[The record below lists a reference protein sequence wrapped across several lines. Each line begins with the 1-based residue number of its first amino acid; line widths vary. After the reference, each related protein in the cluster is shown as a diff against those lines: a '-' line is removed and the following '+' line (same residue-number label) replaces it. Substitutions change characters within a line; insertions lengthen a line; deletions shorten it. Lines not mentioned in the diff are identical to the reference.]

1 MKQILVK
8 VEIFTIFGV
17 RQVDN
22 LSDLKN
28 GQFLNIM
35 KMA

>member
-1 MKQILVK
+1 MKKILVK
-8 VEIFTIFGV
+8 VDFLKIFGV